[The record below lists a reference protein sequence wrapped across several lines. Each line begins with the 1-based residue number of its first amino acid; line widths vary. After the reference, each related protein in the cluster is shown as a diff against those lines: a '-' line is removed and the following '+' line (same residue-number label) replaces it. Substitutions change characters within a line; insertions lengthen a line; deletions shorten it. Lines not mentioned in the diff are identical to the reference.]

1 MVQQLRLSH
10 VSHSYPDAVTS
21 ALDDVSLTFPQGW
34 TGIVGPNGC
43 GKTTLAML
51 ASGILEPT
59 SGSVVPH
66 LSPAYCAQDSG
77 VEPEG
82 LLDFA
87 CDYAPDAMELRR
99 LLRIADDMPWR
110 FQSLSCGEQKKLQVA
125 VALWHRPELL
135 VVDEPT
141 NHVDAECRAQLAKAL
156 RGFTGIGLLV
166 SHDRELLD
174 ALAGQRAWFEGGSV
188 VLRPGDYSA
197 GHEQATLEEC
207 TAARLRSNAKAELDR
222 LAREQ
227 RKRRELA
234 SKADARRSGRNLAKH
249 DSDGRERGCAS
260 PS

>member
-1 MVQQLRLSH
+1 MAQQLRLSH
-10 VSHSYPDAVTS
+10 VSYSYPDAVTS

-51 ASGILEPT
+51 ASGILGPT
-59 SGSVVPH
+59 SGSVIPH

-87 CDYAPDAMELRR
+87 CDCAPDAMELRR

-135 VVDEPT
+135 VLDEPT
-141 NHVDAECRAQLAKAL
+141 NHLDIRSVEALERALAGFRGAL
-156 RGFTGIGLLV
+156 VLV
-166 SHDRELLD
+166 SHDERFLE
-174 ALAGQRAWFEGGSV
+174 ATTSV
-188 VLRPGDYSA
+188 RLEVADGVVTLR
-197 GHEQATLEEC
+197 
-207 TAARLRSNAKAELDR
+207 R
-222 LAREQ
+222 
-227 RKRRELA
+227 
-234 SKADARRSGRNLAKH
+234 
-249 DSDGRERGCAS
+249 
-260 PS
+260 